1 MSQRIPQAAFARF
14 QELEHEEQNV
24 RQSVAGQMGTEIPM
38 LYGFNSNFLVNP
50 SNIGTGILARMI
62 ELDDTIASA
71 HMFSN
76 LMVLAKIGEYHNENS
91 EISDFVNESL
101 SKLIRPTWQESKESQ
116 LSSRGFGFSVTE
128 KVYGLN
134 KKYQKVPARLPTYHP
149 STIAFEVDET
159 GQITEKGILQF
170 VLANNQFNNP
180 NNIWPKVN
188 YGWKVKNPFETPTDR
203 LLPARIPFLY
213 QYGLTRIPRDKVIHH
228 IGNAGMA
235 FGNPYGKTPVRT
247 AHALWQLKVFFMK
260 QMGIAGKRNATS
272 KLWGTAPKG
281 EASVKMRG
289 ADGIEKL
296 VSPREAVRR
305 MISEAET
312 DDGIVTGTEAEGY
325 KIEVLQSM
333 ANLGDFVTVINA
345 IDVWMFRCWLLP
357 SLVMTDGSAGSRS
370 LGDKH
375 FEIVDHVAGSDAE
388 KFNKTLMIDFIQPMI
403 IDNYGEQ
410 NDYGSFTNRPQSTQE
425 REILANIFSSL
436 TTSGWMKPHVK
447 EDMDFVRKTLSLP
460 KDMDRSFD
468 IDLPGE
474 DGSGKVKGKSQS
486 QVPGDKPKDGSKEE

>member
-1 MSQRIPQAAFARF
+1 MNLRIPQAAYDRYN
-14 QELEHEEQNV
+14 ELEREEQ
-24 RQSVAGQMGTEIPM
+24 SVKRSIAGQLGTEIPM
-38 LYGFNSNFLVNP
+38 LYGFNSNFLINP

-76 LMVLAKIGEYHNENS
+76 LMVLAKVGDYHHDKS
-91 EISDFVNESL
+91 PEISDFVNESL

-134 KKYQKVPARLPTYHP
+134 KLYQKVPARLPTYHP
-149 STIAFEVDET
+149 STIAFEVDDT
-159 GQITEKGILQF
+159 GQITQDGVLQF
-170 VLANNQFNNP
+170 MLQNNQFNNP
-180 NNIWPKVN
+180 NNIWAKVG
-188 YGWKVKNPFETPTDR
+188 YGWKTKNPFETPSDR
-203 LLPARIPFLY
+203 MLPTRVPFIH
-213 QYGLTRIPRDKVIHH
+213 QYGLGRIPRDKVIHH

-247 AHALWQLKVFFMK
+247 AHMLWQLKVFFMR

-272 KLWGTAPKG
+272 KLWGAAPKG
-281 EASVKMRG
+281 EANVKMKNAQG
-289 ADGIEKL
+289 GDEL

-305 MISEAET
+305 MIAEADT
-312 DDGIVTGTEAEGY
+312 DDGIVTGTELEGY
-325 KIEVLQSM
+325 KISVLQSL
-333 ANLGDFVTVINA
+333 ANLNDFVAVINA

-388 KFNKTLMIDFIQPMI
+388 KFTKTLMIDLVQPLI
-403 IDNYGEQ
+403 VDNFGEQ
-410 NDYGSFTNRPQSTQE
+410 KDYGGFTNRPQSTQE
-425 REILANIFSSL
+425 REMLANIFNTL

-447 EDMDFVRKTLSLP
+447 EDMEFVRKTLSLP
-460 KDMDRSFD
+460 KDMDKSFD
-468 IDLPGE
+468 IDVPGA
-474 DGSGKVKGKSQS
+474 DPGKSKGKDE
-486 QVPGDKPKDGSKEE
+486 PDPAGN